1 MENTAQKRDTS
12 FNLTKK
18 YMPKLMWLTIIV
30 FTNVLTLFL
39 YDRYLSLHIKTVD
52 MQKIIQDPIT
62 VKKFLNKEMNENQY
76 AISLQKNLEVLEASL
91 KRFLIDEPNTL
102 FLIKGAVI
110 DVKGFKSNKIVD
122 ITDEVYRDI
131 QIHSNK

>member
-1 MENTAQKRDTS
+1 MENTTQKRDDS
-12 FNLTKK
+12 LNLTKK

-76 AISLQKNLEVLEASL
+76 AITLQKNLEVLEASL

-102 FLIKGAVI
+102 FLNNGAVI
-110 DVKGFKSNKIVD
+110 DVKVFKSNKIVD

-131 QIHSNK
+131 QIHSHK

>member
-1 MENTAQKRDTS
+1 MENTALKRDGS

-52 MQKIIQDPIT
+52 MQRIIH
-62 VKKFLNKEMNENQY
+62 
-76 AISLQKNLEVLEASL
+76 VL
-91 KRFLIDEPNTL
+91 D
-102 FLIKGAVI
+102 
-110 DVKGFKSNKIVD
+110 
-122 ITDEVYRDI
+122 
-131 QIHSNK
+131 

>member
-1 MENTAQKRDTS
+1 MENTTQKRDDS
-12 FNLTKK
+12 LNLTKK
-18 YMPKLMWLTIIV
+18 YMHKLMWLTIIV

-52 MQKIIQDPIT
+52 MQRIIQDPVT
-62 VKKFLNKEMNENQY
+62 VKKFLNKEINENQY
-76 AISLQKNLEVLEASL
+76 AISLQKNLEVLETSL
-91 KRFLIDEPNTL
+91 KRFLINEPNTL
-102 FLIKGAVI
+102 FLIKGAII

-131 QIHSNK
+131 QTYSHK

>member
-1 MENTAQKRDTS
+1 MQNTTQKRDDS
-12 FNLTKK
+12 LNLTKK
-18 YMPKLMWLTIIV
+18 YMNKLMWLTIIV

-52 MQKIIQDPIT
+52 MQRIIQDPVT
-62 VKKFLNKEMNENQY
+62 VKKFLNKEINENQY
-76 AISLQKNLEVLEASL
+76 AISLQKNLEVLETSL
-91 KRFLIDEPNTL
+91 KRFLINEPNTL
-102 FLIKGAVI
+102 FLIKGAII

-131 QIHSNK
+131 QTYSHK

>member
-1 MENTAQKRDTS
+1 MENTTQKRDDS
-12 FNLTKK
+12 LNLTKK
-18 YMPKLMWLTIIV
+18 YMNKLMWLTIIV

-52 MQKIIQDPIT
+52 IQRIIQDPVT
-62 VKKFLNKEMNENQY
+62 VKKFLNKEINENQY
-76 AISLQKNLEVLEASL
+76 AISLQKNLEVLETSL
-91 KRFLIDEPNTL
+91 KRFLINEPNTL
-102 FLIKGAVI
+102 FLIKGAII

-131 QIHSNK
+131 QTYSHK

>member
-1 MENTAQKRDTS
+1 MENTVLKTDRS
-12 FNLTKK
+12 FNLVKK
-18 YMPKLMWLTIIV
+18 YLPKLMWLTIIV

-52 MQKIIQDPIT
+52 MQRIIQDPVT
-62 VKKFLNKEMNENQY
+62 VKKFLNKEINENQY
-76 AISLQKNLEVLEASL
+76 AISLQKNLEVLETSL
-91 KRFLIDEPNTL
+91 KRFLINEPNTL
-102 FLIKGAVI
+102 FLIKGAII

-131 QIHSNK
+131 QTYSHK

>member
-1 MENTAQKRDTS
+1 MENTTQKRDDS
-12 FNLTKK
+12 LNLTKK

-39 YDRYLSLHIKTVD
+39 YDRYLSLHFKTVD
-52 MQKIIQDPIT
+52 MQKIIQDPVT
-62 VKKFLNKEMNENQY
+62 VKKFLNKEINENQY
-76 AISLQKNLEVLEASL
+76 AISLQKNLEVLETSL
-91 KRFLIDEPNTL
+91 KRFLINEPNTL
-102 FLIKGAVI
+102 FLIKGVII

-131 QIHSNK
+131 QTYSHK